1 MLFAAVGV
9 EVLGSETT
17 ETDLRTLLLPCYL
30 QLLWCRCWGARR
42 RRRICGRCCYH
53 AICSCWGAGA
63 GERDGGDESADA
75 AVTMLFAA
83 VGVEV
88 LGSET
93 TETNLRTLLL
103 PCYLQPLG
111 CRCWGA
117 RLPRRICGRWCYYHA
132 ICSCW
137 GAGAGERDYRDE
149 SADAAVTM
157 LFAAVGVQVL
167 GSETEETNLRTLLLP
182 CYLQLLGW
190 RCWGARRRRR
200 ICGRC
205 CCHAICSCWGG
216 GAGERDYR
224 DESADAAVAMLF
236 AAVGVEVLGSE
247 TTETN
252 LRTLLLPC
260 YLQLLGCRCWGA
272 RRRRRI
278 CGRCCYHAI
287 CSCWGAGA
295 GERDGGD
302 ESADAAVT
310 MLFAAV
316 GVEVLGSETEG
327 TNLRT
332 LLLPCYLQLLGWRC
346 WGARLPRQICGRC
359 CYHAI
364 CSCWGAGAGERDYRD
379 ESADAAVA
387 MLFAAVGVEVL
398 GSESTET
405 NLRTLLL
412 PCYLQLLGC
421 RCWGAR
427 RRRRICGRCCYH
439 AICSCWGAGAG
450 ERDGGDESADAAVT
464 MLFAA
469 VGVQVL
475 GSETTETNLRT
486 LLLPCYLQL
495 LGCEMEE
502 TNLRTLVLLPC
513 YLQLLGCRCWGA
525 RLPRRICGRCCYH
538 AICSCW
544 GAGAGERDGGDESA
558 DAAVTM
564 LFAAVGVQVLGS
576 ETEGTNLRTLL
587 LPCYLQLLG
596 WRCWGARLP
605 RRICGRCCGARRRK
619 RICGRCCYHAIC
631 SCKRGAA
638 GERYGGDAPAV
649 PMLLAGSAGERYGGD
664 ESADAAVAMLFAAVG
679 VEVLGSETEETNLR
693 TLLLPCYLQLLGW
706 RCWGA
711 RLPRRICGRCCCHAI
726 CSCWG
731 GGCSCWGAGAGERD
745 GGDESAD
752 AAVTMLFAAVGVQV
766 LGSETEE
773 TNLRTLLFPCYL
785 QLLGWSCWGTIRGR
799 RICGRCCSHVICS
812 CWGGGAGERDGGD
825 ESPDAAVTM
834 LFAAVGVQVLGSETE
849 ETNLRTLLLPCYL
862 QLLGCRSWG
871 AISRRRI
878 CGRCCYHAICSCWG
892 AGAGERDGGDES
904 ADAAV
909 TMLFAAVGVELLGSQ
924 TEEGDASAD
933 AAVAMLFVA
942 VGVEVLGSE
951 TTETNLRTLLLP
963 CYLQLLRRRYSG
975 ARRRRRICGRCC
987 YHAICSC
994 WGGGAGERDGGD
1006 ESADAAVT
1014 MLFAAASVEL
1024 LGSDTEEMHLRTL
1037 LFPCFAAVRVEVLGS
1052 DTEETNLRTL
1062 LLPCYLQLLGWRC
1075 WGARLPRR
1083 ICGRC
1088 CCHAIC
1094 SCWGAG
1100 AGERDGG
1107 DESADAAVTMLF
1119 AAVGVQVLGSET
1131 DETNLRTLEL
1141 LGSET
1146 EETNLRTLLFPC
1158 YLQLLGWRCWGA
1170 RRRRCICGRCCY
1182 HAICG
1187 CWGAG
1192 AGERDCRDE
1201 SADAAVTMLF
1211 AAVGVQVVGSDTEE
1225 TNLRTLLLPCYL
1237 QLLGC
1242 SCWGARRRRRICG
1255 RCCCHAICSCW
1266 GGGAGERDCGDESAD
1281 GAVAMLFAAVGVE
1294 VLGSETAETNLR
1306 TVLLP
1311 CYLQLLGCS
1320 CWGAIRRRRIC
1331 GRCCYHAIC
1340 SCWGAAA
1347 GERDCGDE
1355 VADAAVT
1362 MRIGD
1367 CGRRRRSCGR
1377 WWWRMLLFK
1386 QAEFKGSGFWTP
1398 YFLISKSF
1406 FYRGKLF

>member
-1 MLFAAVGV
+1 MGSR
-9 EVLGSETT
+9 LGSETARERYGGDESADGT
-17 ETDLRTLLLPCYL
+17 VTILPRPYYRDESADAAVTMTEETDLQTLLLPCYL
-30 QLLWCRCWGARR
+30 QLLGW
-42 RRRICGRCCYH
+42 RCCGERDYRDGSADAAVTMLFAAVGVQVLGSETEETNLRTLLLPC

-93 TETNLRTLLL
+93 TETNLRTLLS
-103 PCYLQPLG
+103 PCYLQLLG

-247 TTETN
+247 TEETN

-272 RRRRRI
+272 RLPRRI

-346 WGARLPRQICGRC
+346 WGARLPRRICGRC

-379 ESADAAVA
+379 ESADTAVA

-398 GSESTET
+398 GSETTET
-405 NLRTLLL
+405 NLRTLLV
-412 PCYLQLLGC
+412 
-421 RCWGAR
+421 
-427 RRRRICGRCCYH
+427 YH

-475 GSETTETNLRT
+475 GSET
-486 LLLPCYLQL
+486 
-495 LGCEMEE
+495 EE
-502 TNLRTLVLLPC
+502 TNLRTLLLPC

-564 LFAAVGVQVLGS
+564 LFAAVGVEVLGS
-576 ETEGTNLRTLL
+576 ETEETNLRTLL

-605 RRICGRCCGARRRK
+605 RRICGRCCY
-619 RICGRCCYHAIC
+619 CYAIC
-631 SCKRGAA
+631 SCAGA
-638 GERYGGDAPAV
+638 GERDY
-649 PMLLAGSAGERYGGD
+649 RD
-664 ESADAAVAMLFAAVG
+664 ESADAAVTMLFAAVG
-679 VEVLGSETEETNLR
+679 VLGSETEETNLR

-731 GGCSCWGAGAGERD
+731 GGAGERD
-745 GGDESAD
+745 YRDESAD
-752 AAVTMLFAAVGVQV
+752 AAVAMLFAAVGVEV
-766 LGSETEE
+766 LGSET
-773 TNLRTLLFPCYL
+773 T
-785 QLLGWSCWGTIRGR
+785 
-799 RICGRCCSHVICS
+799 
-812 CWGGGAGERDGGD
+812 
-825 ESPDAAVTM
+825 
-834 LFAAVGVQVLGSETE
+834 

-862 QLLGCRSWG
+862 QLLGCRCRG
-871 AISRRRI
+871 ARLPRRI

-909 TMLFAAVGVELLGSQ
+909 PMLFAAVGVELLG
-924 TEEGDASAD
+924 
-933 AAVAMLFVA
+933 
-942 VGVEVLGSE
+942 
-951 TTETNLRTLLLP
+951 N
-963 CYLQLLRRRYSG
+963 
-975 ARRRRRICGRCC
+975 
-987 YHAICSC
+987 
-994 WGGGAGERDGGD
+994 
-1006 ESADAAVT
+1006 
-1014 MLFAAASVEL
+1014 
-1024 LGSDTEEMHLRTL
+1024 
-1037 LFPCFAAVRVEVLGS
+1037 
-1052 DTEETNLRTL
+1052 DTEETNLRTLLFPCYLQLLGL

-1094 SCWGAG
+1094 SCWGGGAGERDYRDESADAAVAGERDYRDESADAAVAMLFAAVGVEVLGSETTETNLRTLLLLGSETEETNLRTLLLPCYLQLLGCRCWGARWRRRICGRCCYHAICSCWGAG

-1107 DESADAAVTMLF
+1107 DESADAAFPMLF
-1119 AAVGVQVLGSET
+1119 AAVGV
-1131 DETNLRTLEL
+1131 EL
-1141 LGSET
+1141 LGSQT

-1170 RRRRCICGRCCY
+1170 RRRRRICGRCCY

-1192 AGERDCRDE
+1192 AGERDGGDE

-1266 GGGAGERDCGDESAD
+1266 GGGAGERDYRDKSAD

-1347 GERDCGDE
+1347 GERYGGDE
-1355 VADAAVT
+1355 SADAAVT

-1367 CGRRRRSCGR
+1367 WGRRRRSCGR

-1398 YFLISKSF
+1398 YLLISKSF
-1406 FYRGKLF
+1406 FYRGRLF

>member
-1 MLFAAVGV
+1 MHPALPKKAFTKALLILDILILSAVRAVRADIYIIQCSVRNHTSFLFVKSSHSWTTNSKGRQADVKRPRPNSRDFSLVLVPKSLPTTAECKFLMHVHLWASNTILAVMHWIST
-9 EVLGSETT
+9 EVLSALFNAPKRSVLLPCASFSQKHLWCLGSRLGSETARERYGGDESADGT
-17 ETDLRTLLLPCYL
+17 VTILPRPYYPDESADAAVTMTEETDLRTLLLPCYL
-30 QLLWCRCWGARR
+30 QLLGWRCWERDYRDGSADAAVTMLFAAVGVQVLGSETEETNLR
-42 RRRICGRCCYH
+42 RCCYH

-103 PCYLQPLG
+103 PCYLQLLG

-117 RLPRRICGRWCYYHA
+117 RLPRRICGRWCFYHA

-316 GVEVLGSETEG
+316 GVEVLGARRRGRICGRCCCHAICSCWGGGPPGERDYRDESADAAGAMLFAAVGVQVLGSETTE

-346 WGARLPRQICGRC
+346 WGARLP
-359 CYHAI
+359 
-364 CSCWGAGAGERDYRD
+364 
-379 ESADAAVA
+379 
-387 MLFAAVGVEVL
+387 
-398 GSESTET
+398 
-405 NLRTLLL
+405 
-412 PCYLQLLGC
+412 
-421 RCWGAR
+421 
-427 RRRRICGRCCYH
+427 RRICGRCCYH

-495 LGCEMEE
+495 LGCRCWGARRRRRICGRCCYHAICSCWGGGAGERDGGDESADAAVAMLFAAVGVEVLGSETTE
-502 TNLRTLVLLPC
+502 TNLRTLLLLC
-513 YLQLLGCRCWGA
+513 YLQLSRCWGA

-576 ETEGTNLRTLL
+576 ETEETNLRTLLLPCYLQLLGWRRWGARRRGRICGRCCYHAICSCWGGGAGERDYRDESADGAVAMLFAAVAVQVLGSETEETNLRTLLLPCYLQLLGCRCWGARRRRETHLRTLLLPCYLQLLGLGCWGARLPRRICGRCCCHAICSYCGAGTGERDGGDEFCGRCCYHAICSCWGGGAGERDYRDESADAAVTMLFAAASVELLKSDTEEMHLRTLL

-605 RRICGRCCGARRRK
+605 RRICGRCC
-619 RICGRCCYHAIC
+619 YHAIC

-638 GERYGGDAPAV
+638 EERYG
-649 PMLLAGSAGERYGGD
+649 
-664 ESADAAVAMLFAAVG
+664 
-679 VEVLGSETEETNLR
+679 
-693 TLLLPCYLQLLGW
+693 
-706 RCWGA
+706 
-711 RLPRRICGRCCCHAI
+711 
-726 CSCWG
+726 
-731 GGCSCWGAGAGERD
+731 
-745 GGDESAD
+745 
-752 AAVTMLFAAVGVQV
+752 
-766 LGSETEE
+766 
-773 TNLRTLLFPCYL
+773 
-785 QLLGWSCWGTIRGR
+785 
-799 RICGRCCSHVICS
+799 
-812 CWGGGAGERDGGD
+812 
-825 ESPDAAVTM
+825 
-834 LFAAVGVQVLGSETE
+834 
-849 ETNLRTLLLPCYL
+849 
-862 QLLGCRSWG
+862 
-871 AISRRRI
+871 
-878 CGRCCYHAICSCWG
+878 
-892 AGAGERDGGDES
+892 
-904 ADAAV
+904 
-909 TMLFAAVGVELLGSQ
+909 
-924 TEEGDASAD
+924 GDASAD
-933 AAVAMLFVA
+933 AAVPML
-942 VGVEVLGSE
+942 
-951 TTETNLRTLLLP
+951 
-963 CYLQLLRRRYSG
+963 
-975 ARRRRRICGRCC
+975 
-987 YHAICSC
+987 
-994 WGGGAGERDGGD
+994 
-1006 ESADAAVT
+1006 
-1014 MLFAAASVEL
+1014 
-1024 LGSDTEEMHLRTL
+1024 
-1037 LFPCFAAVRVEVLGS
+1037 FAAVRVEVLGS

-1075 WGARLPRR
+1075 CGARLPRR

-1094 SCWGAG
+1094 SCWGGGAGERDYRDESADAAVAMLFAAVGVEVLGSETTETNLRTLLLPCYLQLLGCRCRGARWRRRICGRCCYHAICSCWGAG
-1100 AGERDGG
+1100 AGERDGR
-1107 DESADAAVTMLF
+1107 DESADAAVPMLF
-1119 AAVGVQVLGSET
+1119 AAVGV
-1131 DETNLRTLEL
+1131 EL

-1146 EETNLRTLLFPC
+1146 EETNLRTVLLPC

-1170 RRRRCICGRCCY
+1170 RLRRRICGRCC
-1182 HAICG
+1182 
-1187 CWGAG
+1187 
-1192 AGERDCRDE
+1192 CRGDE
-1201 SADAAVTMLF
+1201 SADGAVTMLF
-1211 AAVGVQVVGSDTEE
+1211 AAVGVQLLGSDTEE

-1242 SCWGARRRRRICG
+1242 SCWGARLRRW
-1255 RCCCHAICSCW
+1255 S
-1266 GGGAGERDCGDESAD
+1266 
-1281 GAVAMLFAAVGVE
+1281 
-1294 VLGSETAETNLR
+1294 
-1306 TVLLP
+1306 
-1311 CYLQLLGCS
+1311 
-1320 CWGAIRRRRIC
+1320 C
-1331 GRCCYHAIC
+1331 GRCCYHAN
-1340 SCWGAAA
+1340 WGLWS
-1347 GERDCGDE
+1347 EETELRTVVVED
-1355 VADAAVT
+1355 VAV
-1362 MRIGD
+1362 
-1367 CGRRRRSCGR
+1367 
-1377 WWWRMLLFK
+1377 
-1386 QAEFKGSGFWTP
+1386 
-1398 YFLISKSF
+1398 
-1406 FYRGKLF
+1406 

>member
-1 MLFAAVGV
+1 
-9 EVLGSETT
+9 
-17 ETDLRTLLLPCYL
+17 
-30 QLLWCRCWGARR
+30 
-42 RRRICGRCCYH
+42 
-53 AICSCWGAGA
+53 
-63 GERDGGDESADA
+63 
-75 AVTMLFAA
+75 
-83 VGVEV
+83 
-88 LGSET
+88 
-93 TETNLRTLLL
+93 
-103 PCYLQPLG
+103 
-111 CRCWGA
+111 
-117 RLPRRICGRWCYYHA
+117 
-132 ICSCW
+132 
-137 GAGAGERDYRDE
+137 
-149 SADAAVTM
+149 M

-205 CCHAICSCWGG
+205 CCHAICSFWGG

-346 WGARLPRQICGRC
+346 WGARLPRRICGRC

-398 GSESTET
+398 GSETTET

-469 VGVQVL
+469 VGVEGVEVL

-486 LLLPCYLQL
+486 LLLLCYLQL
-495 LGCEMEE
+495 S
-502 TNLRTLVLLPC
+502 
-513 YLQLLGCRCWGA
+513 RCWGA

-576 ETEGTNLRTLL
+576 ETE
-587 LPCYLQLLG
+587 
-596 WRCWGARLP
+596 
-605 RRICGRCCGARRRK
+605 
-619 RICGRCCYHAIC
+619 
-631 SCKRGAA
+631 
-638 GERYGGDAPAV
+638 
-649 PMLLAGSAGERYGGD
+649 
-664 ESADAAVAMLFAAVG
+664 
-679 VEVLGSETEETNLR
+679 ETNLR

-711 RLPRRICGRCCCHAI
+711 RRRGRICGRCCCHAI

-731 GGCSCWGAGAGERD
+731 GGA
-745 GGDESAD
+745 
-752 AAVTMLFAAVGVQV
+752 
-766 LGSETEE
+766 
-773 TNLRTLLFPCYL
+773 
-785 QLLGWSCWGTIRGR
+785 
-799 RICGRCCSHVICS
+799 
-812 CWGGGAGERDGGD
+812 
-825 ESPDAAVTM
+825 
-834 LFAAVGVQVLGSETE
+834 
-849 ETNLRTLLLPCYL
+849 
-862 QLLGCRSWG
+862 
-871 AISRRRI
+871 
-878 CGRCCYHAICSCWG
+878 
-892 AGAGERDGGDES
+892 
-904 ADAAV
+904 
-909 TMLFAAVGVELLGSQ
+909 
-924 TEEGDASAD
+924 
-933 AAVAMLFVA
+933 
-942 VGVEVLGSE
+942 GSE

-963 CYLQLLRRRYSG
+963 CYLQLLRCRYWG
-975 ARRRRRICGRCC
+975 ARRRIRICGRCCYHAFCSCWGGGADERDYRDESADAAVAMLFAAVAVQVLGSETEETNLRTLLLPCFLQLLGWRCCWRRRICGRCC
-987 YHAICSC
+987 YHAICS
-994 WGGGAGERDGGD
+994 E
-1006 ESADAAVT
+1006 
-1014 MLFAAASVEL
+1014 
-1024 LGSDTEEMHLRTL
+1024 
-1037 LFPCFAAVRVEVLGS
+1037 
-1052 DTEETNLRTL
+1052 TEETNLRTLLLPCYLQLLGWSCWGARWRRGPCYLQLQAWSCWGAIRRRARHLPTL

-1131 DETNLRTLEL
+1131 
-1141 LGSET
+1141 

-1158 YLQLLGWRCWGA
+1158 YLQLLGWSCWGTIRRRRICGRCCSHAICSCCRCWGA
-1170 RRRRCICGRCCY
+1170 RRRRRICGRCCY
-1182 HAICG
+1182 HAICS

-1192 AGERDCRDE
+1192 AGERDGGDAAVIPCYLQLLGCRSWGAIRRRRCRCWGARRRRWICGRCCSHAICSCWGGAAGERDGGGRRICGRCCCHAICGCWGGGAGERDYRDE
-1201 SADAAVTMLF
+1201 SADAAVAMLF
-1211 AAVGVQVVGSDTEE
+1211 AAVAVQVLGSETEETNLRTLLLPCYLQLLGWRCWGARRRRRICGRCCYHAICSCKRGAAGDRYGGDASADAAVPMLFAAVRVEVLGSDTEE

-1237 QLLGC
+1237 QLLGWR
-1242 SCWGARRRRRICG
+1242 CWGARRRRRIRICG

-1266 GGGAGERDCGDESAD
+1266 GGGAGERDYRDESADAAVAMLFAAVGVQVPGSEMEETNLRTLLLPCYLQLLGCRCWGARRRRRICGRCCSHAICSCWGGAAGERDGGDESADAAVPMLFAAIGVEVLGSEAEDESADAAVTMLFAAVGVQVLGSETEETNLRTLLLPCYLQLLGCRWWGAIRRRRICGRCCYHAICSCWGAAAGERDGGDESAD
-1281 GAVAMLFAAVGVE
+1281 GVVAMLFAAVGVE

-1311 CYLQLLGCS
+1311 CYLQLLGWRCWGARLRRRICGRCCYHAINLQLLGCS

-1331 GRCCYHAIC
+1331 GRCCCHAIC

-1367 CGRRRRSCGR
+1367 WGRRRRSCGR

-1406 FYRGKLF
+1406 FYRGRLF

>member
-1 MLFAAVGV
+1 MLGFSFRFWNRAGAIRRRRICGRYGYHTTETILPRRICGRCCYHDGGDGSADAAVTMLFAAVGV

-30 QLLWCRCWGARR
+30 QLLGCRCWGARR

-103 PCYLQPLG
+103 PCYLQLLG

-117 RLPRRICGRWCYYHA
+117 RLPRRICGRWCYYHAICSCWGAGAGERDYRDESADAAVTMLFAAVGVEETNLRTLLLPCYLQLLGWRCWGARLPRRICGRCCCHAICSCWGGGAGERDYRDESADAAVTMLFAAVGVQVLGSETEETNLRTLLLPCYLRLLGCRCWGARRRRRICGRCCYHAICSCWGGGAGERDGGDESADAAVAMLFAAVGVEVLGSETTETNLRTLLLPCYLQLLGCKCWGARLPRRICGRCCCHAICSCWGGGAGERDYRDESADAAVTMLFAAVGVQVLGSETTETNLRTLLLLVPCYLQLLGCRCWGARLPRRICGRCCYHA

-205 CCHAICSCWGG
+205 CCHAICSCCGGGAGERDYRDESADAAVAMLFAAVQVLGSETTETNLRTLLLPCYLQLLGCRCWGARRRRRICGSCCYHAICCCWGAGTGERDGGDESADAAVTMLFAAVGVEVLGSETEGTNLRTLLLTAMLFAAVGVEVLGSETTETNLRTLLLPCYCGAGTGEGDGGDESADAADTMLFAAVGVEVLGSETEETNLRTLLLPCYLQLQAWSCWGAIRRRRICGHCCSHAICRKCWGAIRRRRICGRCCCHAICSCWGG

-260 YLQLLGCRCWGA
+260 YLQLLRCRYW
-272 RRRRRI
+272 
-278 CGRCCYHAI
+278 
-287 CSCWGAGA
+287 
-295 GERDGGD
+295 
-302 ESADAAVT
+302 
-310 MLFAAV
+310 
-316 GVEVLGSETEG
+316 
-327 TNLRT
+327 
-332 LLLPCYLQLLGWRC
+332 
-346 WGARLPRQICGRC
+346 
-359 CYHAI
+359 
-364 CSCWGAGAGERDYRD
+364 
-379 ESADAAVA
+379 
-387 MLFAAVGVEVL
+387 
-398 GSESTET
+398 
-405 NLRTLLL
+405 
-412 PCYLQLLGC
+412 
-421 RCWGAR
+421 
-427 RRRRICGRCCYH
+427 
-439 AICSCWGAGAG
+439 
-450 ERDGGDESADAAVT
+450 
-464 MLFAA
+464 
-469 VGVQVL
+469 
-475 GSETTETNLRT
+475 
-486 LLLPCYLQL
+486 
-495 LGCEMEE
+495 
-502 TNLRTLVLLPC
+502 
-513 YLQLLGCRCWGA
+513 
-525 RLPRRICGRCCYH
+525 
-538 AICSCW
+538 
-544 GAGAGERDGGDESA
+544 
-558 DAAVTM
+558 
-564 LFAAVGVQVLGS
+564 
-576 ETEGTNLRTLL
+576 
-587 LPCYLQLLG
+587 
-596 WRCWGARLP
+596 
-605 RRICGRCCGARRRK
+605 
-619 RICGRCCYHAIC
+619 
-631 SCKRGAA
+631 
-638 GERYGGDAPAV
+638 
-649 PMLLAGSAGERYGGD
+649 
-664 ESADAAVAMLFAAVG
+664 
-679 VEVLGSETEETNLR
+679 
-693 TLLLPCYLQLLGW
+693 
-706 RCWGA
+706 
-711 RLPRRICGRCCCHAI
+711 
-726 CSCWG
+726 
-731 GGCSCWGAGAGERD
+731 
-745 GGDESAD
+745 
-752 AAVTMLFAAVGVQV
+752 
-766 LGSETEE
+766 
-773 TNLRTLLFPCYL
+773 
-785 QLLGWSCWGTIRGR
+785 
-799 RICGRCCSHVICS
+799 
-812 CWGGGAGERDGGD
+812 
-825 ESPDAAVTM
+825 
-834 LFAAVGVQVLGSETE
+834 
-849 ETNLRTLLLPCYL
+849 
-862 QLLGCRSWG
+862 
-871 AISRRRI
+871 
-878 CGRCCYHAICSCWG
+878 
-892 AGAGERDGGDES
+892 
-904 ADAAV
+904 
-909 TMLFAAVGVELLGSQ
+909 
-924 TEEGDASAD
+924 
-933 AAVAMLFVA
+933 
-942 VGVEVLGSE
+942 
-951 TTETNLRTLLLP
+951 
-963 CYLQLLRRRYSG
+963 G

-1037 LFPCFAAVRVEVLGS
+1037 LFPCYLQLLGWRCWGARRRRRICGRCCCHAICSCWGGGGGERDGGDESADGVVAMLFAAVGVEVLGS
-1052 DTEETNLRTL
+1052 ETTDADAAVAMLFAAVGVEALGSETTETNLRTL
-1062 LLPCYLQLLGWRC
+1062 LLPCYLQLLGCRC
-1075 WGARLPRR
+1075 RGARWRRR

-1088 CCHAIC
+1088 CYHAIC

-1107 DESADAAVTMLF
+1107 DESADAAVPMLF
-1119 AAVGVQVLGSET
+1119 AAVGV
-1131 DETNLRTLEL
+1131 EL

-1170 RRRRCICGRCCY
+1170 RRRRRICGRCCY

-1192 AGERDCRDE
+1192 AGERDGGDE

-1225 TNLRTLLLPCYL
+1225 TNVRTLLLPCYL

-1242 SCWGARRRRRICG
+1242 RCWGARRRRRICG

-1320 CWGAIRRRRIC
+1320 CWGAIRRR
-1331 GRCCYHAIC
+1331 
-1340 SCWGAAA
+1340 
-1347 GERDCGDE
+1347 GDE

-1367 CGRRRRSCGR
+1367 WGRRRRSCGR

-1406 FYRGKLF
+1406 VYRGRLF